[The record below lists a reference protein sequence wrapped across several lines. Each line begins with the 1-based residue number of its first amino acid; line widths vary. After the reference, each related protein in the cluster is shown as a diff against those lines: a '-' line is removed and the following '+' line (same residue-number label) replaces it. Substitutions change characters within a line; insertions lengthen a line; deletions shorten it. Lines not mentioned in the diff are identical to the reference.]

1 MRVFGYTHNKIK
13 KVIMGLINKV
23 NPGLSNQNEGVSK
36 EAPSL
41 KLNKQEIE
49 FLLYLI
55 QDGMIPGKRLIEAV
69 SVVEKLQKN
78 YKEQE

>member
-1 MRVFGYTHNKIK
+1 
-13 KVIMGLINKV
+13 MGLIDKNKPKD
-23 NPGLSNQNEGVSK
+23 NTRLSNKNEGVSK
-36 EAPSL
+36 ETPSL

-55 QDGMIPGKRLIEAV
+55 QEGMIPGKRLIEAV
-69 SVVEKLQKN
+69 SVVEKLQKS